1 MRFLYSRIPPLYR
14 LVIFLTLLFLC
25 FLASIA
31 YGTKQ
36 IPFRTVYSS
45 FVSFNGSEE
54 HVIIQTVRL
63 PRAVI
68 ALAVGACLGVSGA
81 IMQTLTRN
89 PLASP
94 ELLGINHGAALG
106 VVCSLFWVQS
116 ASSVSHIWFAFLG
129 ALLVVALVYCF
140 GSMGSTGMTPMKLT
154 VTGACLSTLL
164 VSITQAILLLSERS
178 FDEMRFWLAGS
189 VSGRDIGL
197 FADVL
202 PFMIAALTIAIILSK
217 KLEVL
222 HLGDDVAKG
231 LGQKTALVK
240 AFSLLVI
247 ILAAGSAV
255 SIAGP
260 ISFIGVAVPH
270 LAKSIAGTDTRLIFL
285 YSAILG
291 SILLL
296 LADTGARFVLY
307 PQDVHVGIMTA
318 ILGAPFFIYMARKKV
333 WKL

>member
-1 MRFLYSRIPPLYR
+1 MSFLHSRNSSSYHLAFY
-14 LVIFLTLLFLC
+14 LTLLFLC

-36 IPFRTVYSS
+36 IPFGSVFSS
-45 FVSFNGSEE
+45 FVSYNGSEE

-63 PRAVI
+63 PRAAI

-94 ELLGINHGAALG
+94 DLLGINHGAALG
-106 VVCSLFWVQS
+106 VVCSLFWMQTTS
-116 ASSVSHIWFAFLG
+116 FASHIWFAFLG
-129 ALLVVALVYCF
+129 ALLVVAIVYSLS
-140 GSMGSTGMTPMKLT
+140 SMGSTGMTPMKLT
-154 VTGACLSTLL
+154 VAGACLSTLL

-189 VSGRDIGL
+189 VSGRDIGQ

-202 PFMIAALTIAIILSK
+202 PFMIAALAIAILLSK

-222 HLGDDVAKG
+222 HMGDDVAKG
-231 LGQKTALVK
+231 LGQKTVMVK
-240 AFSLLVI
+240 AVSLLVI
-247 ILAAGSAV
+247 VLAAGSAV

-270 LAKSIAGTDTRLIFL
+270 LAKAIAGTNTRLIFV
-285 YSAILG
+285 YSAIFG
-291 SILLL
+291 STLLL

-318 ILGAPFFIYMARKKV
+318 ILGAPFFIYMARKKA